1 MRATIL
7 YMIAVDVA
15 GRTVASHCATGTLDD
30 FNGILERREQVRID
44 GGIVVVMRG
53 REAEAKAG
61 EMATAIE
68 GYIFYEIAAL
78 LVLAAGVGFVG
89 LLLRQPLIVSF
100 IAVGILAGPSVL
112 NIAQS
117 DEQIDLLAELGI
129 AVLLFLV
136 GLKLD
141 FNLVRTLGPVALV
154 TGLGQVVFTTVFG
167 FLIALALGLDAVTA
181 IYVAI
186 ALTFSSTIIIV
197 KLLSDK
203 REIDSL
209 HGRIALG
216 FLIVQD
222 IVVVVAMIALSAI
235 GMGGAAAE
243 GENALTEVLGVLGY
257 GVAMLAFVVLFIRY
271 LANPLVERLSRAPEL
286 LVSFAIGWAALL
298 AAVGHYLGFGKE
310 LGGLLAGV
318 SLASTPFREAIA
330 ARLASLRDFL
340 LLFFFIALGASLD
353 LSVLGASVGP
363 AIVLS
368 LFVLIG
374 NPLIVLAI
382 MGAMGYR
389 KRTGFLAGLTV
400 AQISEFSLIFMAMG
414 VAIGHVAED
423 ALGLVTLVGLVTIAA
438 STYMITYSHQLY
450 GLFEPA
456 LGVFERRRK
465 TAEDADPPGAA
476 SLHDVILF
484 GLGRYGLG
492 IASAL
497 RDSGRRILGV
507 DFSPEAVRHARAQ
520 GFDVV
525 FGDATD
531 PEFLAHLPLARA
543 DWLVMA
549 VPEHDTGLTHDD
561 PRQAL
566 LRAVRDLGFD
576 GRIAVAAHRDATAMM
591 LQAERADL
599 ILMPYRDAAFAAAR
613 MITDDARAPDRI
625 VADPEGQKELPA

>member
-1 MRATIL
+1 MTA
-7 YMIAVDVA
+7 
-15 GRTVASHCATGTLDD
+15 
-30 FNGILERREQVRID
+30 
-44 GGIVVVMRG
+44 
-53 REAEAKAG
+53 
-61 EMATAIE
+61 AIE
-68 GYIFYEIAAL
+68 GYLFYEVAAL
-78 LVLAAGVGFVG
+78 LVLAAGVGFLG

-112 NIAQS
+112 DIAQS

-154 TGLGQVVFTTVFG
+154 TGLGQVLFTTVFG
-167 FLIALALGLDAVTA
+167 FLIALGLGLDPLTA

-203 REIDSL
+203 REIDAL

-222 IVVVVAMIALSAI
+222 VVVVIAMIALSAI
-235 GMGGAAAE
+235 GVGGTA
-243 GENALTEVLGVLGY
+243 GGDGALGDVLRVLGY
-257 GVAMLAFVVLFIRY
+257 GLGMLIFVIVFIRY
-271 LANPLVERLSRAPEL
+271 VANPLVERLSRAPEL

-438 STYMITYSHQLY
+438 STYMITFSHQLY
-450 GLFEPA
+450 AVFEPL
-456 LGVFERRRK
+456 LGIFERRRPS
-465 TAEDADPPGAA
+465 AEPEGGPEAA
-476 SLHDVILF
+476 RPHDVILF

-492 IASAL
+492 IAAAL
-497 RDSGRRILGV
+497 ADSGKRILGV

-520 GFDVV
+520 GYDAV

-543 DWLVMA
+543 EWLVLA

-561 PRQAL
+561 PRHAL
-566 LRAVRDLGFD
+566 LKAARDLGFG
-576 GRIAVAAHRDATAMM
+576 GRVAVAAHREATAEA
-591 LQAERADL
+591 LAANRADL
-599 ILMPYRDAAFAAAR
+599 VLMPYRDAAFAAAR
-613 MITDDARAPDRI
+613 MIAGEAEAPAQMLDDPD
-625 VADPEGQKELPA
+625 GQKELPA

>member
-1 MRATIL
+1 MTA
-7 YMIAVDVA
+7 
-15 GRTVASHCATGTLDD
+15 
-30 FNGILERREQVRID
+30 
-44 GGIVVVMRG
+44 
-53 REAEAKAG
+53 
-61 EMATAIE
+61 AIE
-68 GYIFYEIAAL
+68 GYLFYEIAAL

-89 LLLRQPLIVSF
+89 LMLRQPLIVSF

-112 NIAQS
+112 DIARS
-117 DEQIDLLAELGI
+117 DAQIDLLAELGI

-154 TGLGQVVFTTVFG
+154 TGLGQVLFTTVFG
-167 FLIALALGLDAVTA
+167 FLIALALGLDTRTSL
-181 IYVAI
+181 YVAI

-222 IVVVVAMIALSAI
+222 VVVVIAMISLSAI
-235 GMGGAAAE
+235 GVGTATGGD
-243 GENALTEVLGVLGY
+243 GSFLDVLAVLGY
-257 GVAMLAFVVLFIRY
+257 GLAMLAFVVVFIRY
-271 LANPLVERLSRAPEL
+271 VANPLVERLSRAPEL

-363 AIVLS
+363 AIVLA

-414 VAIGHVAED
+414 VSIGHVAED

-438 STYMITYSHQLY
+438 STYMITFSHQLY
-450 GLFEPA
+450 AVFEPV
-456 LGVFERRRK
+456 LGIFERKSAGSGVDDLVDGK
-465 TAEDADPPGAA
+465 TR
-476 SLHDVILF
+476 HDVILF

-492 IASAL
+492 IAGAL
-497 RDSGRRILGV
+497 RDRGHRVLGV
-507 DFSPEAVRHARAQ
+507 DFSPEAVRYARDN
-520 GFDVV
+520 GYDVL

-531 PEFLAHLPLARA
+531 PEFLAHLPLQSAE
-543 DWLVMA
+543 WLVMA
-549 VPEHDTGLTHDD
+549 VPEHDTGVTHDD

-566 LRAVRDLGFD
+566 LRAVRDAGYT
-576 GRIAVAAHRDATAMM
+576 GRVAVAAHRDSTAEA
-591 LQAERADL
+591 LLAAHAD
-599 ILMPYRDAAFAAAR
+599 IVLMPYRDAAYAAAR
-613 MITDDARAPDRI
+613 MILGDTAVPGTAA
-625 VADPEGQKELPA
+625 ADPEGQKELPA

>member
-1 MRATIL
+1 MT
-7 YMIAVDVA
+7 
-15 GRTVASHCATGTLDD
+15 
-30 FNGILERREQVRID
+30 
-44 GGIVVVMRG
+44 
-53 REAEAKAG
+53 
-61 EMATAIE
+61 TAIE

-89 LLLRQPLIVSF
+89 LMLRQPLIVSF

-112 NIAQS
+112 NIAHS

-129 AVLLFLV
+129 ALLLFLV

-141 FNLVRTLGPVALV
+141 FNLVRTLGPVALI
-154 TGLGQVVFTTVFG
+154 TGLGQVIFTTVFG
-167 FLIALALGLDAVTA
+167 FLIALALGLDARTA

-203 REIDSL
+203 REIDAL

-235 GMGGAAAE
+235 GVGGAAAE
-243 GENALTEVLGVLGY
+243 GDNAVTEVLRVLGY
-257 GVAMLAFVVLFIRY
+257 GAAMLVFVVIFIRFV
-271 LANPLVERLSRAPEL
+271 ADPLVERLSRAPEL

-340 LLFFFIALGASLD
+340 LLFFFISLGASLD
-353 LSVLGASVGP
+353 LSVLGASIGP

-374 NPLIVLAI
+374 NPLIVLVI

-414 VAIGHVAED
+414 VSIGHVAEN

-450 GLFEPA
+450 SLFEPV
-456 LGVFERRRK
+456 LGFAERRRPK
-465 TAEDADPPGAA
+465 AEDDGNSDAA
-476 SLHDVILF
+476 RAHEIILF

-492 IASAL
+492 IASEL
-497 RDSGRRILGV
+497 RDGGKRVLGV
-507 DFSPEAVRHARAQ
+507 DFSPEAVRHARSQ
-520 GFDVV
+520 GYDVV

-543 DWLVMA
+543 EWLVMA

-561 PRQAL
+561 PRYAL
-566 LRAVRDLGFD
+566 LKVVRDLGFD
-576 GRIAVAAHRDATAMM
+576 GKIAVAAHLDATADK
-591 LQAERADL
+591 LKGKHADL
-599 ILMPYRDAAFAAAR
+599 VLMPYRDASFAAAR
-613 MITDDARAPDRI
+613 MIAGDAKAPEHV
-625 VADPEGQKELPA
+625 VADPDGQKELPA

>member
-1 MRATIL
+1 MT
-7 YMIAVDVA
+7 
-15 GRTVASHCATGTLDD
+15 
-30 FNGILERREQVRID
+30 
-44 GGIVVVMRG
+44 
-53 REAEAKAG
+53 EAIG
-61 EMATAIE
+61 

-78 LVLAAGVGFVG
+78 LVLAAAVGAVG

-112 NIAQS
+112 DIARS
-117 DEQIDLLAELGI
+117 DEHIDLLAELGI

-141 FNLVRTLGPVALV
+141 LKLVRTLGPVALM
-154 TGLGQVVFTTVFG
+154 TGLGQVAFTTIFG
-167 FLIALALGLDAVTA
+167 FLIGLALGLGVTTSL
-181 IYVAI
+181 YVAI

-197 KLLSDK
+197 KLLSEK

-222 IVVVVAMIALSAI
+222 VVVVLAMIMLSAL
-235 GMGGAAAE
+235 GVGAA
-243 GENALTEVLGVLGY
+243 GDSALTDVLLVFGY
-257 GVAMLAFVVLFIRY
+257 GAAMLVAVGLFVRF
-271 LANPLVERLSRAPEL
+271 LANPLVERLSQAPEL
-286 LVSFAIGWAALL
+286 LVSFAIGWATLL
-298 AAVGHYLGFGKE
+298 AAIGYYLGFGKE

-353 LSVLGASVGP
+353 LSVLGASVAA
-363 AIVLS
+363 AILFS

-382 MGAMGYR
+382 MGVMGYR

-414 VAIGHVAED
+414 VTLGHVTDE
-423 ALGLVTLVGLVTIAA
+423 ALGLVTLVGLITIAA

-450 GLFEPA
+450 ARVAPY
-456 LGVFERRRK
+456 LGMFERK
-465 TAEDADPPGAA
+465 AAGAMEDDAPATKNTC
-476 SLHDVILF
+476 DVVVF

-492 IASAL
+492 IAQEL
-497 RDSGRRILGV
+497 RDAGLRVLGV
-507 DFSPEAVRHARAQ
+507 DFNPVAVRHARAQ

-525 FGDATD
+525 FGDVTD
-531 PEFLAHLPLARA
+531 PELIAHLPLQNAGWA
-543 DWLVMA
+543 VSA
-549 VPEHDTGLTHDD
+549 VPEHHTGVTHDD
-561 PRQAL
+561 PGL
-566 LRAVRDLGFD
+566 SLVRTLTDLGFE
-576 GRIAVAAHRDATAMM
+576 GRVAVTAHTEDTATHMDT
-591 LQAERADL
+591 LGADL
-599 ILMPYRDAAFAAAR
+599 VLLPFRDAASRAAALVLSGASPPK
-613 MITDDARAPDRI
+613 TDT
-625 VADPEGQKELPA
+625 ADPEGQKEFAT

>member
-1 MRATIL
+1 MTA
-7 YMIAVDVA
+7 
-15 GRTVASHCATGTLDD
+15 
-30 FNGILERREQVRID
+30 
-44 GGIVVVMRG
+44 
-53 REAEAKAG
+53 
-61 EMATAIE
+61 AIE
-68 GYIFYEIAAL
+68 GYLFYEIAAL
-78 LVLAAGVGFVG
+78 LVLAAGVGFLG
-89 LLLRQPLIVSF
+89 LMLRQPLIVSF

-112 NIAQS
+112 DIAQS
-117 DEQIDLLAELGI
+117 DAQIDLLAELGI

-141 FNLVRTLGPVALV
+141 FNLVRTLGPVALI
-154 TGLGQVVFTTVFG
+154 TGLGQVAFTTVFG
-167 FLIALALGLDAVTA
+167 FLIALALGLDARTSL
-181 IYVAI
+181 YVAI

-222 IVVVVAMIALSAI
+222 VVVVIAMIALSAI
-235 GMGGAAAE
+235 GVGGAVE
-243 GENALTEVLGVLGY
+243 GDGALTEVLRVLAY
-257 GVAMLAFVVLFIRY
+257 GCAMLAFVVLFIRY
-271 LANPLVERLSRAPEL
+271 IANPLVERLSRAPEL

-382 MGAMGYR
+382 MGTMGYR

-414 VAIGHVAED
+414 VGIGHVNEE

-438 STYMITYSHQLY
+438 STYMITFSHQLY
-450 GLFEPA
+450 AVFEPM
-456 LGVFERRRK
+456 LGVFERRNLA
-465 TAEDADPPGAA
+465 AEPDAGAVA
-476 SLHDVILF
+476 GGAHDVILF

-492 IASAL
+492 IATEL
-497 RDSGRRILGV
+497 RESGSRVLGV
-507 DFSPEAVRHARAQ
+507 DFSPEAVRNARVQ
-520 GFDVV
+520 GFEVL
-525 FGDATD
+525 FGDASD
-531 PEFLAHLPLARA
+531 PEFLAHLPLEKAR
-543 DWLVMA
+543 WLVMA
-549 VPEHDTGLTHDD
+549 VPEHDTGVTHQD
-561 PRQAL
+561 PRLGL
-566 LRAVRDLGFD
+566 LRVARDLGFR
-576 GRIAVAAHRDATAMM
+576 GKVAVAAQREQTGERLTAGGAN
-591 LQAERADL
+591 LV
-599 ILMPYRDAAFAAAR
+599 LMPYRDAAFAAAR
-613 MITDDARAPDRI
+613 MIAGDTPTPGPALIDLD
-625 VADPEGQKELPA
+625 GQKELPT

>member
-1 MRATIL
+1 
-7 YMIAVDVA
+7 
-15 GRTVASHCATGTLDD
+15 
-30 FNGILERREQVRID
+30 
-44 GGIVVVMRG
+44 
-53 REAEAKAG
+53 
-61 EMATAIE
+61 
-68 GYIFYEIAAL
+68 
-78 LVLAAGVGFVG
+78 
-89 LLLRQPLIVSF
+89 
-100 IAVGILAGPSVL
+100 
-112 NIAQS
+112 
-117 DEQIDLLAELGI
+117 
-129 AVLLFLV
+129 
-136 GLKLD
+136 
-141 FNLVRTLGPVALV
+141 VRTLGPVALV
-154 TGLGQVVFTTVFG
+154 TGLGQVLFTTAFG
-167 FLIALALGLDAVTA
+167 FLIALALGLDARTA

-203 REIDSL
+203 REIDAL

-222 IVVVVAMIALSAI
+222 VVVVIAMIALSAI
-235 GMGGAAAE
+235 GVGGGSDGDSAF
-243 GENALTEVLGVLGY
+243 GDVLRVLGY
-257 GVAMLAFVVLFIRY
+257 GLAMLAFVVFFIRY
-271 LANPLVERLSRAPEL
+271 IANPLVERLSRAPEL

-414 VAIGHVAED
+414 VTIGHLNEE

-438 STYMITYSHQLY
+438 STYMITFSHQIY
-450 GLFEPA
+450 AVFEPV
-456 LGVFERRRK
+456 LGIFERRSTETEPDSSANARQ
-465 TAEDADPPGAA
+465 P
-476 SLHDVILF
+476 HDVILF

-492 IASAL
+492 IARAL
-497 RDSGRRILGV
+497 QDRGMRILGI
-507 DFSPEAVRHARAQ
+507 DFSPEAVRYAREQ
-520 GFDVV
+520 GYDVI

-531 PEFLAHLPLARA
+531 PEFVAHLPLQNAR
-543 DWLVMA
+543 WLVLA

-561 PRQAL
+561 PRNSL
-566 LRAVRDLGFD
+566 LSAARDLGFK
-576 GRIAVAAHRDATAMM
+576 GKVAVAAHHENAAAALATAK
-591 LQAERADL
+591 ADL
-599 ILMPYRDAAFAAAR
+599 VLMPYRDAAFAAAR
-613 MITDDARAPDRI
+613 MIAENAQPPERDIIDPD
-625 VADPEGQKELPA
+625 GQKELPT

>member
-1 MRATIL
+1 MT
-7 YMIAVDVA
+7 DVI
-15 GRTVASHCATGTLDD
+15 S
-30 FNGILERREQVRID
+30 
-44 GGIVVVMRG
+44 
-53 REAEAKAG
+53 
-61 EMATAIE
+61 

-78 LVLAAGVGFVG
+78 LVLAAAVGFVG

-112 NIAQS
+112 DIAKS
-117 DEQIDLLAELGI
+117 DEHIDLLAELGI

-141 FNLVRTLGPVALV
+141 LKLIRTLGPVALM
-154 TGLGQVVFTTVFG
+154 TGLGQVAFTTVFG
-167 FLIALALGLDAVTA
+167 FLIGLALGLDVTTSL
-181 IYVAI
+181 YVAI

-197 KLLSDK
+197 KLLTDK

-222 IVVVVAMIALSAI
+222 LVVVLAMIVLSAV
-235 GMGGAAAE
+235 GVGAA
-243 GENALTEVLGVLGY
+243 GDSGLIDVLLVFGY
-257 GVAMLAFVVLFIRY
+257 GVGMLIAVGLFIRF
-271 LANPLVERLSRAPEL
+271 LASPLVERLSRAPEL

-298 AAVGHYLGFGKE
+298 AALGHYLGFGKE

-340 LLFFFIALGASLD
+340 LLFFFIGLGASLD
-353 LSVLGASVGP
+353 LSILGASIF
-363 AIVLS
+363 AAVLFS

-414 VAIGHVAED
+414 VSLGHVADE
-423 ALGLVTLVGLVTIAA
+423 ALGLVTLVGLITIAA

-450 GLFEPA
+450 AQVEPL
-456 LGVFERRRK
+456 LGVFERRSAGRQEDAGHLNK
-465 TAEDADPPGAA
+465 TAY
-476 SLHDVILF
+476 DVVVF
-484 GLGRYGLG
+484 GMGRYGLA
-492 IASAL
+492 IAQEL
-497 RDSGRRILGV
+497 RDAGRKVLGV
-507 DFSPEAVRHARAQ
+507 DFNPVAVRNARALD
-520 GFDVV
+520 FDVI

-531 PEFLAHLPLARA
+531 PEMLAHLPLKQVAWA
-543 DWLVMA
+543 VSA
-549 VPEHDTGLTHDD
+549 VPEHDTGVTHDD
-561 PRQAL
+561 PRRSL
-566 LRAVRDLGFD
+566 IGSLRDLKFE
-576 GRIAVAAHRDATAMM
+576 GRIAVSAHSEETADKLKAAG
-591 LQAERADL
+591 ADL
-599 ILMPYRDAAFAAAR
+599 VLMPFRDAATRAAALVLSGTSPP
-613 MITDDARAPDRI
+613 IAET
-625 VADPEGQKELPA
+625 ADPDGQKEFAA